1 MAVSGALAPAVS
13 FSVGLKMFK
22 VLDSAVPVAC
32 WSCAIGHSDSTLFCP
47 HCSKIQPPP
56 GGDYFS
62 VFGLKPRL
70 NLDLS
75 TLEHEFHRLS
85 RKLHPDRFARA
96 LENEKQWS
104 LADTALLNDAYRTLK
119 DPLRR
124 TEYLLKL
131 EGEGIDPKTNA
142 AKFAGT
148 IPETSPGAGSHERI
162 SASRVPTDLLEEVF
176 ELNMQLEEMRH
187 NRKSGE
193 DCPEL
198 EASLRD
204 AKKKFDG
211 LMESV
216 DHELRTQW
224 QQWDAGDQTARQSA
238 QKEMVTLLDRRRYLS
253 NLVRDVNE
261 ILHA

>member
-1 MAVSGALAPAVS
+1 
-13 FSVGLKMFK
+13 MFK

-32 WSCAIGHSDSTLFCP
+32 WSCSIGHNDSTLFCP

-62 VFGLKPRL
+62 VFSLEPKL

-75 TLEHEFHRLS
+75 ALEREFHRLS

-96 LENEKQWS
+96 EDIEKQWS

-131 EGEGIDPKTNA
+131 EGAEIGEEFSGKGRKDP
-142 AKFAGT
+142 
-148 IPETSPGAGSHERI
+148 
-162 SASRVPTDLLEEVF
+162 SRVPADLLEEVF
-176 ELNMQLEEMRH
+176 DLNLQLEEMRMAR
-187 NRKSGE
+187 NMGE
-193 DCPEL
+193 TDHAL
-198 EASLRD
+198 EASLVE

-211 LMESV
+211 LVEAV
-216 DHELRTQW
+216 DRDLRTEW
-224 QQWDAGDQTARQSA
+224 KLWDEGDEAARSA
-238 QKEMVTLLDRRRYLS
+238 SEKRMVAMIDRRRYLS
-253 NLVRDVNE
+253 NLVRDVTE
-261 ILHA
+261 ILGA